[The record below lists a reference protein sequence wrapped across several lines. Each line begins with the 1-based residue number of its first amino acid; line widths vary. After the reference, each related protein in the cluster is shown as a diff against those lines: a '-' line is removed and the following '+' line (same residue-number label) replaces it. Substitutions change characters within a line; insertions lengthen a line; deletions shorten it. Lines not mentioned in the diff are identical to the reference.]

1 MTFESGR
8 CSNAPATATGPR
20 EAGNDQGLRE
30 ISQVRMVG
38 SIQADFL
45 RVVEGESNTTE
56 YRRVVVAAV
65 EEVMVLSFFFFVTA
79 RGLDVARLGR
89 LVGAMRCILKVGG
102 ILK

>member
-1 MTFESGR
+1 
-8 CSNAPATATGPR
+8 
-20 EAGNDQGLRE
+20 
-30 ISQVRMVG
+30 MVG

-65 EEVMVLSFFFFVTA
+65 EEVMVLSFFFFVAA

-89 LVGAMRCILKVGG
+89 LVGAMRCILRWVCDSRGNKMV
-102 ILK
+102 LNF